1 MWIPKETEEELLDDS
16 VYGYE
21 DDGWQ
26 KTREW
31 ALRFAKNRERKF
43 LEKFCAEAK
52 VNEPIAYE
60 YDHITGFII
69 YTNRPGY
76 FIGKGGELIN
86 KFRAK
91 LKEEF
96 YKTNDIKL
104 VEIKG
109 GFVNF

>member
-1 MWIPKETEEELLDDS
+1 MYMPKELLDDDIIDI
-16 VYGYE
+16 
-21 DDGWQ
+21 DDEMDTQWEEM
-26 KTREW
+26 RNEVHNW
-31 ALRFAKNRERKF
+31 AVNRERKF
-43 LEKFCAEAK
+43 LEEFCAEAK

-60 YDHITGFII
+60 YDHRTGFTI

-86 KFRAK
+86 KFRTK
-91 LKEEF
+91 LREEF